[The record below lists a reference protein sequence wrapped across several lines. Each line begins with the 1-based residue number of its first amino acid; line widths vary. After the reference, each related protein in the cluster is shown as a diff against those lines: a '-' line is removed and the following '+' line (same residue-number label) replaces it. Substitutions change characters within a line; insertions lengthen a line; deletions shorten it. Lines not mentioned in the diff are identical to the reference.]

1 MKTRSIITLALLA
14 FIAVNSHAQICK
26 YVVNEKDPIT
36 DDIIR
41 TVKTRITGPTPYYY
55 FSYIRNGSDYKFN
68 VEVGDYGELDTVI
81 PQGSELVMRAGNGA
95 VIRMQS
101 IESASP
107 KIIDDYGEKITQY
120 DITFQMTEQDMQN
133 IRESGI
139 VFIRIKEMKN
149 TFSDQQIPTAVIEIS
164 KANAEC
170 IFK

>member
-1 MKTRSIITLALLA
+1 MKLKSALIIGLL
-14 FIAVNSHAQICK
+14 FCGFVSTSQICK

-41 TVKTRITGPTPYYY
+41 TVRTRLTGPTPFYY
-55 FSYIRNGSDYKFN
+55 FSYIRNGSDYKFY

-81 PQGSELVMRAGNGA
+81 PKGSELVMRAGNGI
-95 VIRMQS
+95 VIRMKS
-101 IESASP
+101 IEDSAP
-107 KIIDDYGEKITQY
+107 EVIQDYGSKISRY
-120 DITFQMTEQDMQN
+120 DITFQMTEQDMLD
-133 IRESGI
+133 IRDSGI

-149 TFSDQQIPTAVIEIS
+149 TFSDQEFPEAVVEIS